1 MSDNGV
7 CVEERR
13 RREEREKR
21 RKEGRERE
29 REKLGAI
36 YIEPATK
43 LRCQKRG

>member
-29 REKLGAI
+29 RSWVL
-36 YIEPATK
+36 YTLIEPATK